1 MNTEPTINSRLA
13 ECLRQRHPEW
23 RDDAIVSEQT
33 GVLIDEP
40 LKKPDVLIRS
50 GAPVI
55 VEAEIAP
62 ATTVDHDAIQRLN
75 RKVEGVALPV
85 EAAVA
90 LVYPGRFRDS
100 VLVS

>member
-55 VEAEIAP
+55 VEVRDRAGRRRS
-62 ATTVDHDAIQRLN
+62 TTTRSSA
-75 RKVEGVALPV
+75 
-85 EAAVA
+85 
-90 LVYPGRFRDS
+90 
-100 VLVS
+100 